1 MELNSA
7 KLDQIVSEVVRR
19 LQNADSPVA
28 QAEDQSVLVVDDR
41 VVTSALLQGRLQGVA
56 RLRVRADAIVTP
68 LVRDLL
74 KDESVQLLRN
84 PLPSK
89 QSPSK
94 QSPSKQSPQVGY
106 LLVDGAHEKT
116 VALGAQLRREQRPW
130 QVASDWESLLR
141 SLKQSP
147 QAIAFVSS
155 PRWAERLCCASQQ
168 GVKAVIA
175 ADLISIDEACGQ
187 TPIRLMIVNSRR
199 HAEAEI
205 VEFARRFALL
215 ANS

>member
-84 PLPSK
+84 PL
-89 QSPSK
+89 
-94 QSPSKQSPQVGY
+94 PSKQSPQVGY

>member
-84 PLPSK
+84 PL
-89 QSPSK
+89 PSK